1 MAGITASQVKELRE
15 RTGAGMMECKRA
27 LVDSDGDIDIA
38 IENMRKAGLAKAD
51 KKAGRVAAEGLIV
64 VASTEDGHAA
74 AVVEVNCETDFV
86 AKNEDFRH
94 FADELGQLVLEESPA
109 DSETLLALS
118 LASGDNVEQSRRELI
133 AKIGEN
139 ISIRRFVRFQSDDGR
154 VSSYRHGTRIGVL
167 VEMKG
172 GDEDL
177 GRDIAMHVAAS
188 RPDYVRPD
196 EVPAEVLAKE
206 REILGAQAKESGKP
220 DNIVEKMVEGRLH
233 KYLRETT
240 LLGQP
245 FVKNPDQDI
254 ESLLK
259 SADAQVIRF
268 TRFELGEGIERK
280 SGDFA
285 EEVMAQ
291 VRGG

>member
-27 LVDSDGDIDIA
+27 LVDSAGDIDIA

-64 VASTEDGHAA
+64 VASTEDGRAA
-74 AVVEVNCETDFV
+74 AVIEVNCETDFV

-109 DSETLLALS
+109 DSETLLALP
-118 LASGDNVEQSRRELI
+118 LASGENVEQSRRELI

-139 ISIRRFVRFQSDDGR
+139 ISIRRFVRFQSADGR

-233 KYLRETT
+233 KYLREIT

-268 TRFELGEGIERK
+268 TRVELGEGIERK